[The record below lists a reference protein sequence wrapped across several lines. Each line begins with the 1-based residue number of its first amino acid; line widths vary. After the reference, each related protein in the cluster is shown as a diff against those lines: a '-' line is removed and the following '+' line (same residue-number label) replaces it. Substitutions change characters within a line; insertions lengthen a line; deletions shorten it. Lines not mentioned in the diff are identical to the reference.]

1 MPVVM
6 LLIVMVIGYL
16 LGSLPMGLIYVR
28 LLTGQDVR
36 TVGSGRTG
44 GTNVMR
50 AAGLGAGLLT
60 AFSDIF
66 KGTLAVWL
74 AQWVLPGETR
84 AVGMVLSGLAAI
96 LGHNYSV
103 FLRFKGGAGG
113 ATATGAAVGI
123 WPWIILLVVPLGGG
137 ILYFIGYASVATLAA
152 AVSITLA
159 FVVLAALK
167 LLDPVFIL
175 FGLGASVLLAW
186 ALRPNLARLIRGEER
201 RVGLRAKQKAR
212 PGS

>member
-66 KGTLAVWL
+66 KGALAVWL